1 MVGGEG
7 DLGTD
12 PSNESVVKTEDEIV
26 FEFVRKLEE
35 TQAAIDSDVDELV
48 LDTNPEGQKAKLEEV
63 KEKTRV
69 FHKKQLA
76 GIGDRNVIV
85 SNLPTSA
92 RGASNYPV
100 IYYEKDGSGKVQKI
114 SIGFI
119 KTASPKHH
127 AYTGL
132 KSDSN
137 RTWRSFCR
145 EPSPDRDI
153 LDFAANI
160 TASHLDLFSLSS
172 LPSGGTTKEAEL
184 VRIDD
189 SDEAKN
195 TFAIAFTTSIDGAK
209 GNLQKARKE
218 ASKLMEVPNRFL
230 HDAIK
235 DIFGTE
241 PATATPIPPPPAAN
255 RPAGPAGR
263 Q

>member
-7 DLGTD
+7 DSGIDSTRT
-12 PSNESVVKTEDEIV
+12 EGVVSSEDEIV
-26 FEFVRKLEE
+26 SEFVRKLEE
-35 TQAAIDSDVDELV
+35 TQTAIDNEVYGLV
-48 LDTNPEGQKAKLEEV
+48 LDTNPEGQKAKLEEA

-76 GIGDRNVIV
+76 GVGDRNVII

-92 RGASNYPV
+92 RSAYHYPV
-100 IYYEKDGSGKVQKI
+100 IYYEKDGSGHVQKI

-127 AYTGL
+127 ANTGI
-132 KSDSN
+132 KSESN
-137 RTWRSFCR
+137 KTWRSFCG

-153 LDFAANI
+153 LDYAANI

-172 LPSGGTTKEAEL
+172 LPSGGTLKEAEL

-189 SDEAKN
+189 SDEAKD

-235 DIFGTE
+235 DIFGSEST
-241 PATATPIPPPPAAN
+241 TATPLPS
-255 RPAGPAGR
+255 GPTS
-263 Q
+263 